1 MLESRFYRILDEVTS
16 VVIINF
22 LFILSSLLIVTLFP
36 ALFAM
41 IYTIKNKLANKSS
54 ELIRYFFKELWKYK
68 FSANLIGIPASLIG
82 FSLFYYNYAFMTM
95 ETNWNLYLLP
105 ISFTIFIIYIFFIFQ
120 AVFTYIHFQMS
131 VKQWIKYSFL
141 FSFYKPHFTLLFGLY
156 LFVIF
161 LLTYHFPILFFLVA
175 FSLPTYGLV
184 YMSLTKLS
192 SIPTKD

>member
-41 IYTIKNKLANKSS
+41 ISTIKNKLANKSS

-95 ETNWNLYLLP
+95 ETNWSLYLLP

-161 LLTYHFPILFFLVA
+161 LLTYYFPILFFLVA